1 MRNRRCREVAMN
13 KKDRR
18 IVAVEQNWGM
28 LVEVFAAADGCI
40 VVAVVAAAVDS
51 TVAACCQQEDCKTRG
66 RRLDSWGM

>member
-28 LVEVFAAADGCI
+28 LVEVFADGCI
-40 VVAVVAAAVDS
+40 EDAAVVAAAVDS
-51 TVAACCQQEDCKTRG
+51 TVAACCQQED
-66 RRLDSWGM
+66 